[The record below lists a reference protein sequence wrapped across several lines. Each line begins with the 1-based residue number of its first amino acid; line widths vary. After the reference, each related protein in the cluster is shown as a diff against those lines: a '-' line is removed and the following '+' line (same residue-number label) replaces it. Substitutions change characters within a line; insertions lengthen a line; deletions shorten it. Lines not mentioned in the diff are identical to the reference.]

1 MPITFQCPHC
11 ELSLTVKDH
20 FAGRTGP
27 CPKCKN
33 KITVPGAAEETA
45 KGPPPAGPAGPNGEA
60 ASPAPAAPDFED
72 QAAALLGDEAEQ
84 EKGEVGVIEME
95 CPYCFEP
102 IQFPADLAGKREP
115 CPECRHIL
123 KVPEPEG
130 KQKAVDWS
138 KANRLPSGARV
149 AEPEPEGAWG
159 TADRS
164 MAHKESLQQAGV
176 LPTRKTRWTRGMIAL
191 LVGLP
196 VALLLL
202 LGAGAWTFWSWWQA
216 GQREEAVAGAL
227 ARADAKD
234 ARDLTPPM
242 RALLHVAGSEYYRQA
257 GDDVQARDHLGKAL
271 GKLVASQGKADL
283 ARDTVL
289 IDLLPSFV
297 ALGGK
302 GLEDGDQRKGW
313 ARTQSSL
320 QAGLLAID
328 DPRVRRLALR
338 EVGRA
343 LLDAGEARRVQALAT
358 LLFSDPKRPD
368 HADGLATAGLL
379 LLGAGDKQLAKQIA
393 DSALAPYDGKKKPAL
408 RPHVVALAVA
418 LGRKPPKPG
427 KGLTEK
433 EADQVGRALGLAYAG
448 RWDQAREVARKVV
461 SPRVR
466 LEALLGLAEVA
477 HATGAGS
484 ADVEAALDLA
494 EGELKGRFSNV
505 EDGWLAMR
513 LVDLGL
519 QAGLAPD
526 KLAPVARAIPDNAR
540 PLRGRAQL
548 LLFRA
553 RLASAEEVV
562 GKEEAEKVDPETAW
576 HAQARLEL
584 ARHNVRHDSGWASQ
598 ARSWEEP
605 YGTFGSLGAAL
616 AEQGSS

>member
-33 KITVPGAAEETA
+33 KITVPGSAEA
-45 KGPPPAGPAGPNGEA
+45 MPKGPPADGPEDRNGEA
-60 ASPAPAAPDFED
+60 TSPPAPSDFEA
-72 QAAALLGDEAEQ
+72 QAAALLGDEPEA
-84 EKGEVGVIEME
+84 EKGNVGIIEME

-123 KVPEPEG
+123 KVPEPE
-130 KQKAVDWS
+130 KKKAVDWS

-159 TADRS
+159 TADKS

-176 LPTRKTRWTRGMIAL
+176 IPTRKTRWTRGRLAL
-191 LVGLP
+191 VIGLP
-196 VALLLL
+196 VGLLLL
-202 LGAGAWTFWSWWQA
+202 LGASGWTLWGWWQA
-216 GQREEAVAGAL
+216 GQREKAVSGAL
-227 ARADAKD
+227 AYADAKD
-234 ARDLTPPM
+234 AKGLTPPM
-242 RALLHVAGSEYYRQA
+242 RALLHAAGSEYHERA
-257 GDDVQARDHLGKAL
+257 SDHVQARDHLGKAL
-271 GKLVASQGKADL
+271 SKLVASQGKADL

-302 GLEDGDQRKGW
+302 GLEDGDERKGW

-358 LLFSDPKRPD
+358 LLFPDPKKPD
-368 HADGLATAGLL
+368 DADGLATAGLL
-379 LLGAGDKQLAKQIA
+379 LLRAGDKQSAEQVA
-393 DSALAPYDGKKKPAL
+393 ASALAPYRGKKKPAL

-418 LGRKPPKPG
+418 LGREPLKPG
-427 KGLTEK
+427 KGLTEQ
-433 EADQVGRALGLAYAG
+433 EADQVGRALGLGYAD
-448 RWDQAREVARKVV
+448 RWDEAREAARKVA

-477 HATGAGS
+477 QAAGAGH
-484 ADVEAALDLA
+484 ADVEAALELA
-494 EGELKGRFSNV
+494 EGELALKFTNV

-519 QAGLAPD
+519 QAGLGPD
-526 KLAPVARAIPDNAR
+526 KLAPVARAIPDEAQ

-548 LLFRA
+548 LVFRA
-553 RLASAEEVV
+553 RLASMEGVV
-562 GKEEAEKVDPETAW
+562 GEEEAEKVDPETAW

-598 ARSWEEP
+598 ARAWEEP
-605 YGTFGSLGAAL
+605 YGAFGSLGAAL